1 MNAITIILATTII
14 LHFLGAFRALIRGA
28 RLEAPIEIDLMHE
41 LKKAEARTAPT
52 ETTTYLYRYNGQVYA
67 DNIEQL
73 KAHALKV
80 AHDRGDFLKLET
92 VSKQVNESGRRWRS
106 HAYEE
111 LSKTTANELVNYIEG
126 GNK

>member
-1 MNAITIILATTII
+1 MNAITIILATII
-14 LHFLGAFRALIRGA
+14 IFHFLGAFRALIRAA
-28 RLEAPIEIDLMHE
+28 RLEAPIKIDLMRE
-41 LKKAEARTAPT
+41 LKQTESRTAPT
-52 ETTTYLYRYNGQVYA
+52 EATTYLYHYNGQLYA

-111 LSKTTANELVNYIEG
+111 ISQMTANELVNYIEG
-126 GNK
+126 GNR